1 MNDSHRSTVQ
11 KAMIF
16 KSTSDF
22 VRIRSQSPMQNY
34 QSSKHDA
41 LASL

>member
-1 MNDSHRSTVQ
+1 MIDSKVQ

-22 VRIRSQSPMQNY
+22 VRIRKEIIQDIDTVLNAELPVFQT
-34 QSSKHDA
+34 
-41 LASL
+41 